1 MKEILRKAF
10 SPILE
15 NFEKGSEDYVYK
27 KSHRIVL
34 IVMGIMFAILAAAV
48 AAMAADADSMG
59 YYIPVVTFGL
69 VSLVILIVGVLGNE
83 RAVSSIWG
91 NKP

>member
-15 NFEKGSEDYVYK
+15 NFESGTEEYVYK
-27 KSHRIVL
+27 KSHRVIL
-34 IVMGIMFAILAAAV
+34 IVMGVIFAALSTAVYFV
-48 AAMAADADSMG
+48 AATEGSAG

-69 VSLVILIVGVLGNE
+69 VSFVILVVGVLGNE

-91 NKP
+91 NK